1 MILSRHRYVF
11 VSSADSPGIC
21 VMSGGVAQPLR
32 RYHMTLFKKYHLFN
46 KKLTAAVCVL
56 AMTSAMVGCGS
67 NASTGSGSGTGS
79 VTVNTTAT
87 AGTSASGSTTAAN
100 GNTTAAPSTATASKK
115 ALVIYFNYSDN
126 VNTTGMSV
134 DAISSASLHGT
145 SNGNAENLTL
155 MANEIASKKNADVYK
170 VRINEQYAASFDE
183 MTGKARDDISDNVQF
198 TFKDAIP
205 DLSSYDVV
213 YVGAPVWWYGLP
225 QPMKVFI
232 SQIDLAGKTVVPF
245 GIHRGSGF
253 SGIPDEYQKA
263 WPDATVVDGFT
274 INADTANTEVK
285 SQFDSFL
292 DGLNY

>member
-1 MILSRHRYVF
+1 MYMF
-11 VSSADSPGIC
+11 SSADSPGIRM
-21 VMSGGVAQPLR
+21 VSGGDAQPLR
-32 RYHMTLFKKYHLFN
+32 RYHMTLFKKYHLLN
-46 KKLTAAVCVL
+46 KQLTAAICVL
-56 AMTSAMVGCGS
+56 AITSAIVGCGS

-79 VTVNTTAT
+79 AT
-87 AGTSASGSTTAAN
+87 ANTVATAAN
-100 GNTTAAPSTATASKK
+100 DNTTAAPSTATASKK

-155 MANEIASKKNADVYK
+155 MANEIASKKNADIYK
-170 VRINEQYAASFDE
+170 VRINEQYAASFDD

-232 SQIDLAGKTVVPF
+232 SQIDLSGKTVVPF

-263 WPDATVVDGFT
+263 WPDSTVADGFT
-274 INADTANTEVK
+274 INADTANAEVK